1 MGSPLFYALKR
12 GDKAMAKSLSEW
24 ILELKARFD
33 NGELEKEVVRA
44 KITIGLTD
52 PISGEIQYHAL
63 EYTAKDQSQS
73 QMVMKQI

>member
-1 MGSPLFYALKR
+1 
-12 GDKAMAKSLSEW
+12 MAKSLSVW
-24 ILELKARFD
+24 IVELREQF
-33 NGELEKEVVRA
+33 NQSELEKEVVRV

-52 PISGEIQYHAL
+52 PKSGEIQYHAL